1 MVRIFRHYVSPVKLA
16 MASVDFVIVMIS
28 VFAAELIRYQMV
40 GFEPVMEFHTV
51 LAKLLVPL
59 IFVPVLLGVGGYE
72 SESLRDIRIF
82 FLRLVIG
89 FVGTAIAL
97 SAFLYLLPML
107 PLWRS
112 ILILTICISGFL
124 VLVSHWLF
132 LKFTD
137 SNFLGRR
144 VIILG
149 AGQGA
154 SELLELSGRA
164 GDAGLNIV
172 AVVSLPHDDCV
183 VADAKRLIDIG
194 SFKEFVGDHQ
204 GELIIVAD
212 EKAKKLPIEDLIAC
226 KLAGIEVQDR
236 LSFFEQVRGYVDLAS
251 VQAEWII
258 FSDGFKGGSGF
269 ERIVKRVSDVF
280 VSLTALVVFL
290 PIIFLAGLAVRLTS
304 RGPVFYRQER
314 VGLNGLNFNL
324 LKFRSMRVDAEK
336 EGQPEWAQK
345 ADPRVTSIGGFL
357 RRTRIDELP
366 QVINVLMGDMSFVG
380 PRPERPFFVEQ
391 LEGEIPFFKERH
403 CLKPGITGWAQ
414 IQYPY
419 GASLEDSKRKLEY
432 DLYYIKNYSIFLDLL
447 IILQTI
453 RVILFPVG
461 VR

>member
-1 MVRIFRHYVSPVKLA
+1 MVRIFRHYVSPIKLA
-16 MASVDFVIVMIS
+16 MASVDFIIVLIS

-40 GFEPVMEFHTV
+40 GFEPVMEFHTI

-183 VADAKRLIDIG
+183 VAGAKRLIDIA
-194 SFKEFVGDHQ
+194 SFTEFVGDHQ

-212 EKAKKLPIEDLIAC
+212 EKAKELPIEDLIAC

-251 VQAEWII
+251 VKAEWII
-258 FSDGFKGGSGF
+258 FSDGFKGGNGF

-324 LKFRSMRVDAEK
+324 LKFRSMKVDAEK
-336 EGQPEWAQK
+336 EGQPEWAQE